1 MAPPH
6 ARTNQVLRLRSQ
18 SLSYDA
24 QPRDSAPGESGSA
37 MVRREPPL
45 KRPFDFVLATLGLM
59 FSAPLWPVIAA
70 AIKLEDGGP
79 VFYAQER
86 WGRGGAV
93 IRVRKFRSMVVH
105 ADGNVPA
112 RERDPRVT
120 RVGVV
125 LRRMG
130 LDELPQLLSIWLGDM
145 SLVGPRALAC
155 AESWCDDQGAQ
166 LRYQDVPG
174 FRERLQVRP
183 GLTGLATIY
192 LAKDAHPG
200 ERFAVDVRYV
210 NTQSLALD
218 ARLVLLS
225 LWISISGRWETRGA
239 KVGSNR

>member
-1 MAPPH
+1 M
-6 ARTNQVLRLRSQ
+6 RSQ

-24 QPRDSAPGESGSA
+24 RTRDTAASESGSA
-37 MVRREPPL
+37 VVRREPVL
-45 KRPFDFVLATLGLM
+45 KRSFDFVLATLGLL
-59 FSAPLWPVIAA
+59 FSAPLWPLIAA

-79 VFYAQER
+79 IFYAQER

-93 IRVRKFRSMVVH
+93 IRVRKFRSMVAH
-105 ADGNVPA
+105 ADSTFGKVPA

-120 RVGVV
+120 RVGAV

-130 LDELPQLLSIWLGDM
+130 LDELPNLLSIWVGDM

-155 AESWCDDQGAQ
+155 EETYCDKNGAA

-174 FRERLQVRP
+174 FAERLQVRP

-225 LWISISGRWETRGA
+225 LWISVSGRWESRGA
-239 KVGSNR
+239 KVGGSSGHPQ

>member
-1 MAPPH
+1 M
-6 ARTNQVLRLRSQ
+6 RSQ

-24 QPRDSAPGESGSA
+24 RTSDTAASESGSA
-37 MVRREPPL
+37 AVRREPVL
-45 KRPFDFVLATLGLM
+45 KRPFDFVLATLGLL
-59 FSAPLWPVIAA
+59 FSAPLWPLIAA
-70 AIKLEDGGP
+70 AIKLEDRGP
-79 VFYAQER
+79 IFYAQER

-105 ADGNVPA
+105 ADSTFGKVPA

-120 RVGVV
+120 RVGAV

-130 LDELPQLLSIWLGDM
+130 LDELPNLLSIWVGDM

-155 AESWCDDQGAQ
+155 EETYRDKNGGA

-174 FRERLQVRP
+174 FAERLQVRP

-225 LWISISGRWETRGA
+225 LWISVSGRWESRGS
-239 KVGSNR
+239 KVGGSSGTPQ